1 MIPLT
6 LGQAAGE
13 SGGVLLSNGSED
25 IMVTSVTID
34 SRAITGGELFVAI
47 PGERVDGHDYAK
59 TALDSGASAVL
70 IQDEERARATGAD
83 PSRLILVTSTQDSLG
98 LLAKAR
104 LAAIRAV
111 ADPLVIGITGSVGK
125 TTTKDLL
132 AAALAGRGPI
142 IAPPGSFNN
151 ELGLPLTV
159 LRADESTATL
169 VLEMG
174 ADRVGNLEHL
184 TDIAPLDIGA
194 VLAVARAHLGEFG
207 GIENVARA
215 KAELVSGIL
224 TGGTAVLNADDP
236 RVSAMAGKAD
246 TVVTFSRAGRGDI
259 YAADIDMSEDGKAS
273 FTLVHGDESARVD
286 LGLVGAHH
294 VSNALAAAAVARV
307 AGLGLDE
314 IAQSLAGLGAASP
327 HRMDVWRAGDLTV
340 IDDSY
345 NANPDSMRAGLA
357 ALAQMR
363 GEGPALAVLG
373 AMLELG
379 DDSDREHADIGRAL
393 AELGI
398 DSLLSVG
405 APALAEGA
413 RATGVDT
420 VEASDVDEAWE
431 LLSGKARSGIILFKG
446 SNGSKI
452 WQLADRL
459 KEELC

>member
-13 SGGVLLSNGSED
+13 SGGVLLSSGSED
-25 IMVTSVTID
+25 IVATSVSID

-111 ADPLVIGITGSVGK
+111 ADPLVVGITGSVGK

-132 AAALAGRGPI
+132 AAILAGRGPI

-215 KAELVSGIL
+215 KAELVAGIL
-224 TGGTAVLNADDP
+224 PGGTAVLNADDP
-236 RVSAMAGKAD
+236 RVSAMADKAD

-259 YAADIDMSEDGKAS
+259 YAADIDMSEEGKAS

-294 VSNALAAAAVARV
+294 VSNALAAASVARV
-307 AGLGLDE
+307 AGLGVDE

-363 GEGPALAVLG
+363 GQGPALAVLG

-379 DDSDREHADIGRAL
+379 DDSDREHADIGQAL

-413 RATGVDT
+413 RAAGVDT

-431 LLSGKARSGIILFKG
+431 LLSGIARSGTILFKG

>member
-6 LGQAAGE
+6 VSQAARE
-13 SGGVLLSNGSED
+13 AGGAPLSPGSD
-25 IMVTSVTID
+25 SRITSVTID
-34 SRAITGGELFVAI
+34 SRTISGGELFIAI
-47 PGERVDGHDYAK
+47 PGDRVDGHDYAK
-59 TALDSGASAVL
+59 TALDAGASAVL
-70 IQDEERARATGAD
+70 IQDERRARDTGAD
-83 PSRLILVTSTQDSLG
+83 PARLILVTSTQDSLG
-98 LLAKAR
+98 LLAKAN
-104 LAAIRAV
+104 LARIRDV
-111 ADPLVIGITGSVGK
+111 ADPLVVGITGSVGK

-132 AAALAGRGPI
+132 AAALAPRGPI

-159 LRADESTATL
+159 LRADETTATL

-224 TGGTAVLNADDP
+224 PGGTAVLNADDP
-236 RVSAMAGKAD
+236 RVSAMADKAGR
-246 TVVTFSRAGRGDI
+246 VITFSKTGGGDVQ
-259 YAADIDMSEDGKAS
+259 ATDIVLKDGKPS
-273 FTLVHGDESARVD
+273 FTLVYGDDSVRVE
-286 LGLVGAHH
+286 LGLVGEHH
-294 VSNALAAAAVARV
+294 VSNALAAAAVALV
-307 AGLGLDE
+307 AGLSLDE
-314 IAQSLAGLGAASP
+314 IAQSLAGLTAASP
-327 HRMDVWRAGDLTV
+327 HRMDVWQAGELTV

-345 NANPDSMRAGLA
+345 NANPDSMRAGIA
-357 ALAQMR
+357 ALAQLS

-379 DDSDREHADIGRAL
+379 EDSDREHADIGRVL

-398 DSLLSVG
+398 DALISVG
-405 APALAEGA
+405 APALAKSA
-413 RATGVDT
+413 QAMGVET
-420 VEASDVDEAWE
+420 ASVADLDEAWH
-431 LLSGKARSGIILFKG
+431 LLQSRSETGTILFKG